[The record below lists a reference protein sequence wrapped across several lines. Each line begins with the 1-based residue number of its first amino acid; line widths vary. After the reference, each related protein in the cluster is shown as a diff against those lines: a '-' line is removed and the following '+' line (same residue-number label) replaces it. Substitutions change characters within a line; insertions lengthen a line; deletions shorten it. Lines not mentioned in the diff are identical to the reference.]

1 MATGERPF
9 LDAVSDRR
17 YWLIHLI
24 TIPLLFIGGVS
35 LVANGLAFLLLNIC
49 GTNAYF
55 SSIFN
60 IGLTLITDNYLAA
73 TEYERMV

>member
-1 MATGERPF
+1 MATGESPF

-24 TIPLLFIGGVS
+24 TIPLLFIGGSSFVI
-35 LVANGLAFLLLNIC
+35 NGLAFLLVKIC
-49 GTNAYF
+49 GSEAYF
-55 SSIFN
+55 SSFS

-73 TEYERMV
+73 TEYEHMV